1 MARAKE
7 GAGANETKA
16 SDTEKKSRKNP
27 KKDPR
32 IQAAIDKRREMV
44 ASLMARGMRQIEIVN
59 QLGVPTIVRNGTE
72 IPNPSYLVN
81 PESGLPFDKSQINR
95 DVQFLRKK
103 WRENAEE
110 KTEELLSQQLAELR
124 EARRVSWARGDMD
137 EVRLNML
144 AEIKLTGSARPE
156 KKEIKLD
163 DKQFEAMQSAKE
175 RVRGKIAQMMGNAV
189 ASEASDASDSED

>member
-1 MARAKE
+1 MARTKK
-7 GAGANETKA
+7 GAEADETKA
-16 SDTEKKSRKNP
+16 PDAEKNKRKNP

-32 IQAAIDKRREMV
+32 IQAAIDKRRDMV

-59 QLGVPTIVRNGTE
+59 QLGLPTIVRNGTE

-110 KTEELLSQQLAELR
+110 ETEELLSQQLAELR
-124 EARRVSWARGDMD
+124 EARRVAWARGEMD
-137 EVRLNML
+137 EVRLNMV
-144 AEIKLTGSARPE
+144 AEIKLTGTAKPE
-156 KKEIKLD
+156 KKEVKLD
-163 DKQFEAMQSAKE
+163 DTQFKAIQSAEE
-175 RVRGKIAQMMGNAV
+175 RVREKLARMAGQALTESI
-189 ASEASDASDSED
+189 EDAPDTD